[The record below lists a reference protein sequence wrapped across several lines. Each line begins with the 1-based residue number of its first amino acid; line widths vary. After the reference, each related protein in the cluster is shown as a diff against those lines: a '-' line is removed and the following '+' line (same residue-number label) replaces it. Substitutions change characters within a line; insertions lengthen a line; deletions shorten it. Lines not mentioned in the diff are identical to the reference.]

1 MPRQRASARLN
12 VATFLEWA
20 SRQPEGERWDLIEG
34 KPVPT
39 RGPAPEHA
47 MAAETVRHA
56 RIKRRIDH
64 ALSDALAKGGH
75 DCEVFVSGPMV
86 QIDATTA
93 FEPDVVVSC
102 AKVPEGLLVPEPL
115 IVVEVLSASTRDRDS
130 TIKLAGYAALPC
142 VAHYLLVETDRR
154 LVVHH
159 HRVAGE
165 LELRTAIVRQ
175 GVLRLD
181 PPGLA
186 LDLEAI
192 YAGSG
197 I

>member
-1 MPRQRASARLN
+1 MPGQRAPASMT
-12 VATFLEWA
+12 VTTFLEWA
-20 SRQPEGERWDLIEG
+20 SRLPEDERWDLIEG
-34 KPVPT
+34 EPVPR
-39 RGPAPEHA
+39 RGSTPEHA
-47 MAAETVRHA
+47 MAAETVTHA

-115 IVVEVLSASTRDRDS
+115 IVVEVLSVSTREDL
-130 TIKLAGYAALPC
+130 TIKLAGYASLPG
-142 VAHYLLVETDRR
+142 VAHYLLVETHRR

-165 LELRTAIVRQ
+165 AELRTAIIRQ
-175 GVLRLD
+175 GVLQLD
-181 PPGLA
+181 PPGLS
-186 LDLEAI
+186 LDIDAI
-192 YAGSG
+192 YRDSG
-197 I
+197 V